1 MHATSVM
8 MRLIDTAFLPVLP
21 LGHGFRKPTT
31 EGGIAKAERS
41 TTIGGPGGRQRCSG
55 TRGNGSTGP
64 RLAGLMGGSTIA
76 GAGSRPK
83 RRAVD
88 SGFLKMP
95 WT

>member
-41 TTIGGPGGRQRCSG
+41 TTSGGPGGRQRCSVLVA
-55 TRGNGSTGP
+55 T
-64 RLAGLMGGSTIA
+64 AAQGL
-76 GAGSRPK
+76 GSRGLWADPQSL
-83 RRAVD
+83 APALVLSAEPLIQD
-88 SGFLKMP
+88 F
-95 WT
+95 